1 MRSEVHNIDCL
12 AYMKGLPDNCFQL
25 AIADPPYGISAI
37 TNEPYKQAVT
47 NPRGTK
53 MRNRIKQGAG
63 KLKDRAIQNLDSSFD
78 FEPPTQE
85 FFDELFRVSKNQ
97 IIWGGNYFPLP
108 PTRCV
113 LCWDKQQPWENFS
126 QFELAWTSFDSP
138 AALFRYRNTGGG
150 EKHIHPTQKA
160 VELYAWILNKYAKPG
175 DIIFDPMLGSGSS
188 RIAAYKI
195 GFDFVG
201 CEIDKKFYDAA
212 EERFRRECLGI
223 SKLPNGMIETQT
235 KLFE

>member
-1 MRSEVHNIDCL
+1 MLNFPTAMRSEVHNIDCL

-150 EKHIHPTQKA
+150 RNTSIQHRKPWNSMPGFSTNTQNPATSSLILCSGAEVRGLRPTKSDLISSAARSTRSSTMQQRNA
-160 VELYAWILNKYAKPG
+160 
-175 DIIFDPMLGSGSS
+175 SGANASE
-188 RIAAYKI
+188 YQN
-195 GFDFVG
+195 
-201 CEIDKKFYDAA
+201 C
-212 EERFRRECLGI
+212 
-223 SKLPNGMIETQT
+223 QT
-235 KLFE
+235 A